1 LNIVYS
7 CGDTNGIGP
16 ELVFKTLR
24 HFKNKQKGC
33 KKYFVIPRNVF
44 LDTANITPLDFQ
56 CELID
61 SFADASADKQIVSIV
76 TLPDVKLKYGSPNA
90 ASGKASIKA
99 LEIAYAFIKANPDT
113 ALVTAP
119 ISKEAVKKAGYKYP
133 GHTEMLAGWSGT
145 ENFVMMFL
153 SKKMKG
159 ALLTI
164 HEPIAEVSSLLT
176 KEFIEA
182 KVRVIIHSLQN
193 DFGKKTPKVALLG
206 LNPHAGEN
214 GNIGREEK
222 EIFSVVI
229 KKFKN
234 IVEGPFPADAFFG
247 MQLFKK
253 YDCVISPYHDQLLIP
268 FKLLSFD
275 DGVNF
280 TAGLP
285 FIRTSPDHGT
295 AYNIAGK
302 GVASAKSI
310 IAAADAAYLLLK
322 KRKHG

>member
-1 LNIVYS
+1 MNIIYT

-16 ELVFKTLR
+16 EIVFKTLR
-24 HFKNKQKGC
+24 HFKSKQKDC
-33 KKYFVIPRNVF
+33 KKFVVIPRNVF
-44 LDTANITPLDFQ
+44 LQTANVTQLDFQ
-56 CELID
+56 CELIED
-61 SFADASADKQIVSIV
+61 FSEASSDKQIISIV
-76 TLPDVKLKYGSPNA
+76 TLPDVKQKYGVSNA

-99 LEIAYAFIKANPDT
+99 LQMAYGFIEANPDT

-119 ISKEAVKKAGYKYP
+119 ISKEAVKKAGYTYP
-133 GHTEMLAGWSGT
+133 GHTEMLAGWSGSK
-145 ENFVMMFL
+145 NFVMVFL

-164 HEPIAEVSSLLT
+164 HEPLEQVSSLLSR
-176 KEFIEA
+176 EFVDA
-182 KVRVIIHSLQN
+182 KIRVITDSLKN
-193 DFGKKTPKVALLG
+193 DFGRKIPKIALLG

-222 EIFSVVI
+222 EIFAPVI
-229 KKFKN
+229 KKYKG
-234 IVEGPFPADAFFG
+234 IIEGPFPADAFFG

-253 YDCVISPYHDQLLIP
+253 YDCIVSPYHDQLLIP

-295 AYNIAGK
+295 AYNIAGSGK
-302 GVASAKSI
+302 ASPSSM
-310 IAAADAAYLLLK
+310 IAASEAAYKLLK
-322 KRKHG
+322 KRKHV

>member
-1 LNIVYS
+1 MNIIYT

-16 ELVFKTLR
+16 EIVFKTLR
-24 HFKNKQKGC
+24 HFKNKQKDC
-33 KKYFVIPRNVF
+33 KKFFIVPRNVF
-44 LDTANITPLDFQ
+44 LLTADITPLDFQ

-61 SFADASADKQIVSIV
+61 DFADASSDKQIISIV
-76 TLPDVKLKYGSPNA
+76 TLPDVKQKFGSPDA

-99 LEIAYAFIKANPDT
+99 LEKAYAFIKANPDS

-119 ISKEAVKKAGYKYP
+119 ISKEAVKKAGYTYP

-164 HEPIAEVSSLLT
+164 HEPLASVSSLLT
-176 KEFIEA
+176 GGFIHD
-182 KVRVIIHSLQN
+182 KVRVIVDTLKR
-193 DFGKKTPKVALLG
+193 DFGKKTPKIALLG

-222 EIFSVVI
+222 EVFEPVM

-234 IVEGPFPADAFFG
+234 IIEGPFPADAFFG
-247 MQLFKK
+247 MQLYKK
-253 YDCVISPYHDQLLIP
+253 YDCVIAPYHDQLLIP

-295 AYNIAGK
+295 AYNIAGTGK
-302 GVASAKSI
+302 ASPKST
-310 IAAADAAYLLLK
+310 IAASEAAYMLLK

>member
-1 LNIVYS
+1 MNIIYT

-16 ELVFKTLR
+16 EIVFKTLR
-24 HFKNKQKGC
+24 HFKNKQKDS
-33 KKYFVIPRNVF
+33 KKFFIVPRNIF
-44 LDTANITPLDFQ
+44 LQTANITPLDFQ

-61 SFADASADKQIVSIV
+61 DFAEASADKQIISIV
-76 TLPDVKLKYGSPNA
+76 DLPDVKQKIGHPDA
-90 ASGKASIKA
+90 ASGKASIRA
-99 LEIAYAFIKANPDT
+99 LEKAYAFIKANPNS

-119 ISKEAVKKAGYKYP
+119 ISKEAVKKAGFTYP

-145 ENFVMMFL
+145 KNFVMMFL

-164 HEPIAEVSSLLT
+164 HEPLAKVPSLLT
-176 KEFIEA
+176 DEFVSA
-182 KVRVIIHSLQN
+182 KVCVIADTLKK
-193 DFGKKTPKVALLG
+193 DFGKQAPKIALLG

-222 EIFSVVI
+222 EIFIPVM
-229 KKFKN
+229 KRFKN
-234 IVEGPFPADAFFG
+234 IIEGPFPADAFFG
-247 MQLFKK
+247 MQLYKK

-302 GVASAKSI
+302 GTASPKSI
-310 IAAADAAYLLLK
+310 IAASEAAYMLLK

>member
-1 LNIVYS
+1 M
-7 CGDTNGIGP
+7 
-16 ELVFKTLR
+16 
-24 HFKNKQKGC
+24 
-33 KKYFVIPRNVF
+33 
-44 LDTANITPLDFQ
+44 
-56 CELID
+56 
-61 SFADASADKQIVSIV
+61 
-76 TLPDVKLKYGSPNA
+76 TLPDVKQKYGNPDA

-99 LEIAYAFIKANPDT
+99 LEKAYTFIKSHPNT

-164 HEPIAEVSSLLT
+164 HEPLAQVSSLLT
-176 KEFIEA
+176 KEFVDA
-182 KVRVIIHSLQN
+182 KVRVIVDTLKK

-214 GNIGREEK
+214 GTIGREEK
-222 EIFSVVI
+222 EVFSAVI
-229 KKFKN
+229 NKHKN
-234 IVEGPFPADAFFG
+234 IIDGPFPADAFFG
-247 MQLFKK
+247 MQSFKK
-253 YDCVISPYHDQLLIP
+253 YDCVIAPYHDQLLIP

-295 AYNIAGK
+295 AFNIAGK
-302 GVASAKSI
+302 GEASPKSI
-310 IAAADAAYLLLK
+310 IAAADAAYKLLK